1 MHDNLVK
8 RCTYCGK
15 EHPAEAEVCSLD
27 GQPLIDSRQKEDPP
41 ASSDGDKRSKL
52 MVGFVVGVL
61 GFLILSGIQLKFHY
75 FNLKL
80 VLITF
85 ASLIGGVICLVNLI
99 EHVSEQ
105 LIERSAARNDNAAP
119 SGNSSAGPLRCTYCG
134 KRHPEGTEVC
144 DLDAQPLR
152 RV

>member
-1 MHDNLVK
+1 
-8 RCTYCGK
+8 
-15 EHPAEAEVCSLD
+15 
-27 GQPLIDSRQKEDPP
+27 
-41 ASSDGDKRSKL
+41 
-52 MVGFVVGVL
+52 
-61 GFLILSGIQLKFHY
+61 
-75 FNLKL
+75 L